1 VVVRSLAKSSVIID
15 ITDAP
20 DVYQKFDHR
29 IGGYTKVLI
38 RFDQHKVG

>member
-1 VVVRSLAKSSVIID
+1 
-15 ITDAP
+15 
-20 DVYQKFDHR
+20 VYQKFDHR